1 MEVVRSTVQSRSRTG
16 NFRVQSTI
24 NIVCLPCSRDLDMF
38 HDDIMIDDQRQPLLI
53 PSENP
58 L

>member
-53 PSENP
+53 IDH